1 MHEVDQLPLLITI
14 YVDNIIIIGKDIAE
28 IDRIKDELRQKFDMT
43 NLGEIK
49 TLLGIEIVRFQDSSV
64 FLY

>member
-1 MHEVDQLPLLITI
+1 M
-14 YVDNIIIIGKDIAE
+14 IIIGKNMAK
-28 IDRIKDELRQKFDMT
+28 IDRIKDELRQKFDIT

-49 TLLGIEIVRFQDSSV
+49 TLLGIEIVRFQDGLV

>member
-1 MHEVDQLPLLITI
+1 VHEVDQLPLLITI

>member
-1 MHEVDQLPLLITI
+1 MIAI
-14 YVDNIIIIGKDIAE
+14 YVDDMIIVGKNIAE